1 MVQFLGSTVSLLKM
15 PREILIKL
23 QNDYIS
29 SKIQIVRN
37 AIGQMGQVFLTSKR
51 KGWTENLKLKKNSK
65 TPNFERNEQ
74 D

>member
-15 PREILIKL
+15 LREILIKL

-51 KGWTENLKLKKNSK
+51 KSWTENLKLKKNSK

>member
-1 MVQFLGSTVSLLKM
+1 MVQFLGSTVSLLRM
-15 PREILIKL
+15 LREILIKL

>member
-15 PREILIKL
+15 LREILIKL

-51 KGWTENLKLKKNSK
+51 KGWTENLKLKKNLK

>member
-15 PREILIKL
+15 LREILIKL

-51 KGWTENLKLKKNSK
+51 KGWTGNLKLKKNSK

>member
-15 PREILIKL
+15 LREILIKL